1 MLPTFAVADPS
12 DRNYIPTGA
21 GPKLALLGGFAEGEP
36 EKVPVVGI
44 EVEQAQSGLVERA
57 G

>member
-44 EVEQAQSGLVERA
+44 
-57 G
+57 